1 MARQAGKKQAPAK
14 IEEDDDDNWE
24 DAVVDADDK
33 ETGQNLRLRD
43 WRDVERFREMKEL
56 RRLVDDDYGLEEIFH
71 IPLKPRAEPGIPAPH
86 TAGKPAKGGIAAR
99 PAAKAAAPAPAKAQP
114 PGKGHKTN
122 SHAPAPAKAAVPA
135 KAPAA
140 AKTHAPAKATAAA
153 KKSPAKPAPSSARA
167 RTEGLKAKA
176 KRK

>member
-14 IEEDDDDNWE
+14 IEEDDDDTWE

-86 TAGKPAKGGIAAR
+86 TAGKPAKAGVLAKL
-99 PAAKAAAPAPAKAQP
+99 AAKAPVPVPAKAHQAA
-114 PGKGHKTN
+114 GKNPAKTN
-122 SHAPAPAKAAVPA
+122 SHAPAPAK
-135 KAPAA
+135 
-140 AKTHAPAKATAAA
+140 
-153 KKSPAKPAPSSARA
+153 
-167 RTEGLKAKA
+167 
-176 KRK
+176 